1 MSSGKSN
8 KPSEQAVPDQ
18 NPETNLQTS
27 SVLDHIPDAFILADR
42 EWNLTY
48 VNEKAEE
55 IIRRPKESLIGKN
68 LLRDFPRL
76 FGTEFEAQYKKAK
89 ETGVSSVFETFF
101 GPFNS
106 WIEVRIYPN
115 PEGFLVYYLDITQ
128 RKKKEISW
136 AIGESLLWDISTSD
150 TLSSAFGK
158 VLKTLIKNT
167 AWTYGQI
174 WRSKDN
180 TVYINEE
187 DPYVYDSDLQLLFR
201 KESINKFFSTKE
213 GILKKVSESGEL
225 YFIPDLVTDKELK
238 RKDAAIA
245 AGFRSW
251 IGIPILSHGR
261 FYEIELLSERVL
273 NPEEAY
279 LDLLGVVSKRF
290 AEIVSRRVAD
300 EERKTLIAFSS
311 EIILTIGL
319 DCTIRETN
327 PAFQKILGYERKYV
341 KNKSLLEFIHP
352 DDVERTKAKIASGV
366 REGFENR
373 YITKYG
379 QVRFIYWHISHSHES
394 GTVFCFG
401 RDITEDRL
409 TIQKLESFADQLNVN
424 REQLYNA
431 QKLAK
436 MGSWTMEFDGTISWS
451 PGLFEIFGLEPS
463 DSPPGFE
470 DFIQFIP
477 QDDRGRIIQNY
488 EKFLSQGIFEETEL
502 RIVSKDGTEKF
513 LSVKGEG
520 LLNRKG
526 EFIGGTGTM
535 QDITEEKEWNAYL
548 RQFQKMEAVG
558 QLAGGM
564 AHDFNNLL
572 NIILANLDLLE
583 LNLREAPELLKRVFS
598 AQDAVRRGVELNRRI
613 LAFSRKQ
620 ALNPEQAD
628 VSNVI
633 SDFADI
639 LTRIRND
646 IISIEFCLEDF
657 PMICSFEK
665 NGLENALLNLCLNSR
680 DAMPHGGKILVS
692 TGFSPA
698 GKEHRSMI
706 PGFVEMEDA
715 CIISVRDEGSG
726 MDAKVL
732 ERLFEPFFTTKQS
745 GKGTGLGMP
754 MVYGFVKQSNGM
766 VHVHSEVGKGT
777 CIEIFLPLSKNP
789 EINDENRNEKILVL
803 ERNLKG
809 QTYLTALLKR
819 LGFEIFP
826 AYDLQEAKTILENYP
841 EMYAIFA
848 EEEILS
854 ENPAWEKFKNKD
866 RIIIVSEWNSETD
879 FDPSLKVLKRPY
891 NWTKLKKMLT

>member
-8 KPSEQAVPDQ
+8 KLSEQQVPGKI
-18 NPETNLQTS
+18 PETNQES
-27 SVLDHIPDAFILADR
+27 SLVFDHPDAFIFADL

-55 IIRRPKESLIGKN
+55 VLRRPKESLIGKN
-68 LLRDFPRL
+68 ILTDFPRT
-76 FGTEFEAQYKKAK
+76 FGTDFEIQYKKAK
-89 ETGVSSVFETFF
+89 ETGEPCIFETFF
-101 GPFNS
+101 EPFNS
-106 WIEVRIYPN
+106 WIEARIYPR
-115 PEGFLVYYLDITQ
+115 PDGFLVYYQDITQ

-150 TLSSAFGK
+150 TLSSAFEK
-158 VLKTLIKNT
+158 VLKTLVKNT

-174 WRSKDN
+174 WRSKNN

-225 YFIPDLVTDKELK
+225 HFIPDLVTDKELK

-300 EERKTLIAFSS
+300 EERKALIELSS
-311 EIILTIGL
+311 EIILSV
-319 DCTIRETN
+319 DSNCVIRRAN
-327 PAFQKILGYERKYV
+327 SAFHRILGYERKYI
-341 KNKSLLEFIHP
+341 KNKSLLEFLHP
-352 DDVERTKAKIASGV
+352 DDAELTKQKICSASK
-366 REGFENR
+366 EGFENR
-373 YITKYG
+373 YITKDG
-379 QVRFIYWHISHSHES
+379 KVRHMSWN
-394 GTVFCFG
+394 TVRLPDSETIFCIG
-401 RDITEDRL
+401 R
-409 TIQKLESFADQLNVN
+409 
-424 REQLYNA
+424 
-431 QKLAK
+431 
-436 MGSWTMEFDGTISWS
+436 
-451 PGLFEIFGLEPS
+451 
-463 DSPPGFE
+463 
-470 DFIQFIP
+470 
-477 QDDRGRIIQNY
+477 
-488 EKFLSQGIFEETEL
+488 
-502 RIVSKDGTEKF
+502 
-513 LSVKGEG
+513 
-520 LLNRKG
+520 
-526 EFIGGTGTM
+526 
-535 QDITEEKEWNAYL
+535 DITEEKEWNDSL
-548 RQFQKMEAVG
+548 RQLQKMDAVG

-583 LNLREAPELLKRVFS
+583 LNLRETPELLKRVFS
-598 AQDAVRRGVELNRRI
+598 AQDAVRRGAELNRRL

-628 VSNVI
+628 VSHVI

-646 IISIEFCLEDF
+646 IVSIEFCFEEF
-657 PMICSFEK
+657 PMFCSFEK

-680 DAMPHGGKILVS
+680 DAMPLGGRILVS

-706 PGFVEMEDA
+706 PGFVDMEDA
-715 CIISVRDEGSG
+715 CIISIRDEGSG
-726 MDAKVL
+726 MDAGVL

-766 VHVHSEVGKGT
+766 VHVHSEIGKGT
-777 CIEIFLPLSKNP
+777 CIEIFLPLSRSP
-789 EINDENRNEKILVL
+789 EIITENRNEKILVL

-809 QTYLTALLKR
+809 QTYLAALLKR

-826 AYDLQEAKTILENYP
+826 VYNLQEAKTVLENYP
-841 EMYAIFA
+841 EMYAMFA
-848 EEEILS
+848 EEEILT
-854 ENPAWEKFKNKD
+854 ENSGWEKFKNKD
-866 RIIIVSEWNSETD
+866 RIIVISEWNSNTD
-879 FDPSLKVLKRPY
+879 FDPSVKVLKRPY
-891 NWTKLKKMLT
+891 TWTKLKKLLG

>member
-8 KPSEQAVPDQ
+8 KLSEQQVPGKI
-18 NPETNLQTS
+18 PETNQES
-27 SVLDHIPDAFILADR
+27 SLVFDHPDAFIFADL

-55 IIRRPKESLIGKN
+55 VLRRPKESLIGKN
-68 LLRDFPRL
+68 ILTDFPRT
-76 FGTEFEAQYKKAK
+76 FGTDFEIQYKKAK
-89 ETGVSSVFETFF
+89 ETGEPCIFETFF
-101 GPFNS
+101 EPFNS
-106 WIEVRIYPN
+106 WIEARIYPR
-115 PEGFLVYYLDITQ
+115 PDGFLVYYQDITQ

-150 TLSSAFGK
+150 TLSSAFEK
-158 VLKTLIKNT
+158 VLKTLVKNT

-174 WRSKDN
+174 WRSKNN

-225 YFIPDLVTDKELK
+225 HFIPDLVTDTELK

-300 EERKTLIAFSS
+300 EERKALIELSS
-311 EIILTIGL
+311 EIILNV
-319 DCTIRETN
+319 DSNCVIRRAN
-327 PAFQKILGYERKYV
+327 SAFHRILGYERKYI
-341 KNKSLLEFIHP
+341 KNKSLLEFLHP
-352 DDVERTKAKIASGV
+352 DDAELTKQKICSASK
-366 REGFENR
+366 EGFENR
-373 YITKYG
+373 YITKDG
-379 QVRFIYWHISHSHES
+379 KVRHMSWN
-394 GTVFCFG
+394 TVRLPDSETIFCIG
-401 RDITEDRL
+401 R
-409 TIQKLESFADQLNVN
+409 
-424 REQLYNA
+424 
-431 QKLAK
+431 
-436 MGSWTMEFDGTISWS
+436 
-451 PGLFEIFGLEPS
+451 
-463 DSPPGFE
+463 
-470 DFIQFIP
+470 
-477 QDDRGRIIQNY
+477 
-488 EKFLSQGIFEETEL
+488 
-502 RIVSKDGTEKF
+502 
-513 LSVKGEG
+513 
-520 LLNRKG
+520 
-526 EFIGGTGTM
+526 
-535 QDITEEKEWNAYL
+535 DITEEKEWNDSL
-548 RQFQKMEAVG
+548 RQLQKMDAVG

-583 LNLREAPELLKRVFS
+583 LNLRETPELLKRVFS
-598 AQDAVRRGVELNRRI
+598 AQDAVRRGAELNRRL

-628 VSNVI
+628 VSHVI

-646 IISIEFCLEDF
+646 IVSIEFCFEEF
-657 PMICSFEK
+657 PMFCSFEK

-680 DAMPHGGKILVS
+680 DAMPIGGRILVS

-706 PGFVEMEDA
+706 PGFVDMEDA
-715 CIISVRDEGSG
+715 CIISIRDEGSG
-726 MDAKVL
+726 MDAGVL

-766 VHVHSEVGKGT
+766 VHVHSEIGKGT
-777 CIEIFLPLSKNP
+777 CIEIFLPLSRSP
-789 EINDENRNEKILVL
+789 EIITENRNEKILVL

-809 QTYLTALLKR
+809 QTYLAALLKR

-826 AYDLQEAKTILENYP
+826 VYNLQEAKTVLENYP
-841 EMYAIFA
+841 EMYAMFA
-848 EEEILS
+848 EEEIS
-854 ENPAWEKFKNKD
+854 TENSGWEKFKNKD
-866 RIIIVSEWNSETD
+866 RIIVISEWNSNTD
-879 FDPSLKVLKRPY
+879 FDPSVKVLKRPY
-891 NWTKLKKMLT
+891 TWTKLKKLLG

>member
-8 KPSEQAVPDQ
+8 KLSEQGVPEQ
-18 NPETNLQTS
+18 TPEINKETNLA
-27 SVLDHIPDAFILADR
+27 LDHIPDAFILADLD
-42 EWNLTY
+42 WNLTY

-55 IIRRPKESLIGKN
+55 VLRRPKGSLIGKN
-68 LLRDFPRL
+68 ILTDFPRT
-76 FGTEFEAQYKKAK
+76 FGTDFETQYRKAK
-89 ETGVSSVFETFF
+89 ETGNPCIFETFYE
-101 GPFNS
+101 PFNS
-106 WIEVRIYPN
+106 WIEARIYPRSD
-115 PEGFLVYYLDITQ
+115 GFLVYYLDITQ

-150 TLSSAFGK
+150 TLSSAFEK

-180 TVYINEE
+180 AVYINEE

-201 KESINKFFSTKE
+201 KESINRFFSTKE

-225 YFIPDLVTDKELK
+225 YFIPDLAVDTELK
-238 RKDAAIA
+238 RRDAALA

-251 IGIPILSHGR
+251 LGIPILSHGR

-300 EERKTLIAFSS
+300 EERKTLIDLSS
-311 EIILTIGL
+311 EIILSL
-319 DCTIRETN
+319 DSNYVIRKTN
-327 PAFQKILGYERKYV
+327 SAFQRILGYERKNI
-341 KNKSLLEFIHP
+341 KNKNLLEFLHP
-352 DDVERTKAKIASGV
+352 DDVEFTKLKISSGSK
-366 REGFENR
+366 EGFENR
-373 YITKYG
+373 YITKDRK
-379 QVRFIYWHISHSHES
+379 VRYMRWN
-394 GTVFCFG
+394 TVRLPDSETIFCIG
-401 RDITEDRL
+401 R
-409 TIQKLESFADQLNVN
+409 
-424 REQLYNA
+424 
-431 QKLAK
+431 
-436 MGSWTMEFDGTISWS
+436 
-451 PGLFEIFGLEPS
+451 
-463 DSPPGFE
+463 
-470 DFIQFIP
+470 
-477 QDDRGRIIQNY
+477 
-488 EKFLSQGIFEETEL
+488 
-502 RIVSKDGTEKF
+502 
-513 LSVKGEG
+513 
-520 LLNRKG
+520 
-526 EFIGGTGTM
+526 
-535 QDITEEKEWNAYL
+535 DITEEKEWNDSL
-548 RQFQKMEAVG
+548 RQLQKMEAVG

-583 LNLREAPELLKRVFS
+583 LNLRETPELLKRVFS
-598 AQDAVRRGVELNRRI
+598 AQDAVRRGAELNRRL

-628 VSNVI
+628 VSHVI

-646 IISIEFCLEDF
+646 IVSIEFCFEEF
-657 PMICSFEK
+657 PMVCLFEK

-680 DAMPHGGKILVS
+680 DAMPQGGRILVS

-706 PGFVEMEDA
+706 PGFVDMEDA
-715 CIISVRDEGSG
+715 CVISVRDEGSG
-726 MDAKVL
+726 MDAGVL

-766 VHVHSEVGKGT
+766 VHVYSEVGKGT
-777 CIEIFLPLSKNP
+777 CVEIFLPLSRNP
-789 EINDENRNEKILVL
+789 EIVHEDRNEKILVL
-803 ERNLKG
+803 ERNLKD
-809 QTYLTALLKR
+809 QTYLVALLKR
-819 LGFEIFP
+819 LGFEILP
-826 AYDLQEAKTILENYP
+826 VNDLKEIKTISENFP
-841 EMYAIFA
+841 EMYAIIA

-854 ENPAWEKFKNKD
+854 ENSEWEKFKNMD
-866 RIIIVSEWNSETD
+866 RMIVVSEWNSKTD
-879 FDPSLKVLKRPY
+879 FDPRVKVLKRPY
-891 NWTKLKKMLT
+891 TLTKLKKLT

>member
-8 KPSEQAVPDQ
+8 KLSEQGVPSQ
-18 NPETNLQTS
+18 APETNQ
-27 SVLDHIPDAFILADR
+27 
-42 EWNLTY
+42 
-48 VNEKAEE
+48 
-55 IIRRPKESLIGKN
+55 
-68 LLRDFPRL
+68 
-76 FGTEFEAQYKKAK
+76 
-89 ETGVSSVFETFF
+89 
-101 GPFNS
+101 
-106 WIEVRIYPN
+106 
-115 PEGFLVYYLDITQ
+115 
-128 RKKKEISW
+128 EISR
-136 AIGESLLWDISTSD
+136 AIGESLLWDISSSD
-150 TLSSAFGK
+150 TLSSAFEK

-174 WRSKDN
+174 WRSNGD

-187 DPYVYDSDLQLLFR
+187 DPFVYDSDLQLIFR

-213 GILKKVSESGEL
+213 GILKKVSESGKL
-225 YFIPDLVTDKELK
+225 YFIPDLVTDTELK
-238 RKDAAIA
+238 RKDAAIG

-251 IGIPILSHGR
+251 MGIPILSHGR

-300 EERKTLIAFSS
+300 EERKTLIEFSS
-311 EIILTIGL
+311 EIILTIDS
-319 DCTIRETN
+319 DCTIRQTN
-327 PAFQKILGYERKYV
+327 TAFQKILGYEREYV

-352 DDVERTKAKIASGV
+352 DDVELTKAKITSGAK
-366 REGFENR
+366 EGFENR

-379 QVRFIYWHISHSHES
+379 QIRYINWNISHSTES
-394 GTVFCFG
+394 GTVFCIG
-401 RDITEDRL
+401 RDITDDRL
-409 TIQKLESFADQLNVN
+409 TIQRLESFADQLNVN

-436 MGSWTMEFDGTISWS
+436 MGSWTMELDGKVTWS
-451 PGLFEIFGLEPS
+451 PGLYEIFGLDLN

-477 QDDRGRIIQNY
+477 QEDRSRIIQNY
-488 EKFLSQGIFEETEL
+488 EKFLSQGIFEDTEL
-502 RIVSKDGTEKF
+502 RIVSKDGIEKF

-526 EFIGGTGTM
+526 KFIGGTGTM
-535 QDITEEKEWNAYL
+535 QDITEEKEWNDSL
-548 RQFQKMEAVG
+548 RQLQKMDAVG

-572 NIILANLDLLE
+572 NVILANLDLLE
-583 LNLREAPELLKRVFS
+583 LNLRETPELLKRVFS
-598 AQDAVRRGVELNRRI
+598 AQDAVRRGAELNRRL

-628 VSNVI
+628 VGHVI

-646 IISIEFCLEDF
+646 IINIEFCLEEF

-680 DAMPHGGKILVS
+680 DAMPEGGTILVS

-706 PGFVEMEDA
+706 PGFVDMEDA

-766 VHVHSEVGKGT
+766 VHVHSEIGKGT
-777 CIEIFLPLSKNP
+777 CVEIFLPLSKGP
-789 EINDENRNEKILVL
+789 EIIHKALNEKILIL
-803 ERNLKG
+803 ERNIKD
-809 QTYLTALLKR
+809 QTYLTALLNR

-826 AYDLQEAKTILENYP
+826 AYDLQEATTVLENYP

-854 ENPAWEKFKNKD
+854 ESFEWEKLKTKD
-866 RIIIVSEWNSETD
+866 RTIVISEWNSKID

-891 NWTKLKKMLT
+891 TWTKLKKLLT